1 MEMYGRRLTLVGTSV
16 PFIVGFYLMGLSYY
30 VNYTPL
36 LYIGR
41 VITGLVT
48 GAATPPAQ
56 IYVSECSSPRV
67 RGTLGSFPATFL
79 ALGILIAYV
88 IGAFVEWQILCF
100 ILGSF
105 PICYG
110 LIMLLM
116 PETPRGFYP
125 NIRK

>member
-1 MEMYGRRLTLVGTSV
+1 MNWNEIARMRFYQLIVDVLDLIGPIASLSPLCAVLGSLCISRPMEMYGRRLTLVGTSV

-56 IYVSECSSPRV
+56 IYVSLIYTITLPR
-67 RGTLGSFPATFL
+67 S
-79 ALGILIAYV
+79 
-88 IGAFVEWQILCF
+88 
-100 ILGSF
+100 
-105 PICYG
+105 
-110 LIMLLM
+110 
-116 PETPRGFYP
+116 
-125 NIRK
+125 